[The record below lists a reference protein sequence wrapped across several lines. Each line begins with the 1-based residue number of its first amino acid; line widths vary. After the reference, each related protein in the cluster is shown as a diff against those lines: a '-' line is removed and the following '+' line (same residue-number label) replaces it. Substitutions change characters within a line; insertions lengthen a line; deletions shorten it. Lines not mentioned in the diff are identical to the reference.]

1 VTAHALSHTHTR
13 VVVQHLVSHVKE
25 FPYSQLR
32 IKLVCMRFCA
42 LPASVAAWRP
52 WLCPVTTAMTTTT
65 MPCDNCS
72 DDHDYALRQPQWRP
86 RLCPAT
92 TAVTTT
98 TMPCDNR
105 SDDHDYALRQLQCLQ
120 CRSELQV
127 AMQPKPRWPVVRHAW
142 IIWDYAINRRA
153 ILWDSPKCTSI
164 RCRIW
169 KIGSQILVLR
179 CHIPNWRYR
188 IWDPVGSSLI

>member
-98 TMPCDNR
+98 TMPCDNCNVCNVEV
-105 SDDHDYALRQLQCLQ
+105 SCKSQCSQSHAGLWYATRELSGTMQLIVEPFCETPPNVLVSGAG
-120 CRSELQV
+120 SE
-127 AMQPKPRWPVVRHAW
+127 K
-142 IIWDYAINRRA
+142 
-153 ILWDSPKCTSI
+153 
-164 RCRIW
+164 
-169 KIGSQILVLR
+169 
-179 CHIPNWRYR
+179 
-188 IWDPVGSSLI
+188 